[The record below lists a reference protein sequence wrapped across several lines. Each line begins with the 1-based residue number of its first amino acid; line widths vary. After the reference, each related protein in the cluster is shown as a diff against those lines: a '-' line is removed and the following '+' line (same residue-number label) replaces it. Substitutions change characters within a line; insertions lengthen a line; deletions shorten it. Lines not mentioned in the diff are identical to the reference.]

1 MKHITIDCTLI
12 PDKATL
18 HQALAQALNFPDY
31 YGNNLDALYDCLTD
45 IREDITLT
53 LQSFHTMGIFR
64 GSYQAVL
71 EEAEQENPHLI
82 VTIA

>member
-45 IREDITLT
+45 IREDTTLA
-53 LQSFHTMGIFR
+53 LRHFNSMDSFR
-64 GSYQAVL
+64 GGFLAVL

>member
-12 PDKATL
+12 PDKAAL

-64 GSYQAVL
+64 GSFQAVL

>member
-12 PDKATL
+12 PDKAAL
-18 HQALAQALNFPDY
+18 HQALAQALHFPNY

-45 IREDITLT
+45 ILEDTTLI
-53 LQSFHTMGIFR
+53 LQQFNSMGIFR
-64 GSYQAVL
+64 GGFQAVL